1 MLKEK
6 ISKDLAESMKAKN
19 EKKTMAIRSIR
30 SKIIELEKK
39 DMSKPVSD
47 ADIISVLTKLVKER
61 KQSIEMYEKGGRLD
75 LVEVEAFELD
85 IIESYLPQQ
94 MSEDEIDQKLAEI
107 ITENNFAT
115 IRDMGKVIKAFNEK
129 YSGSAD
135 GKTVSELVKKKL
147 S

>member
-6 ISKDLAESMKAKN
+6 ISKDLSESMKAKN

-61 KQSIEMYEKGGRLD
+61 KQSIEMYEKGGRVD
-75 LVEVEAFELD
+75 LVEVEAFELV

-94 MSEDEIDQKLAEI
+94 MSEAAIEQKLAEI

>member
-6 ISKDLAESMKAKN
+6 ISKDLAESMKAKD
-19 EKKTMAIRSIR
+19 EKRTMAIRSIR
-30 SKIIELEKK
+30 SKVIELEKK

-61 KQSIEMYEKGGRLD
+61 KQSIEMYEKGGRTD
-75 LVEVEAFELD
+75 LVEVEVFELGV
-85 IIESYLPQQ
+85 IESYLPQQ
-94 MSEDEIDQKLAEI
+94 MSEAEIEAKIAEI
-107 ITENNFAT
+107 ITENNFTT

-129 YSGSAD
+129 YSGTAD

>member
-6 ISKDLAESMKAKN
+6 ISKDLSESMKAKN

-39 DMSKPVSD
+39 DISKPVSD

-61 KQSIEMYEKGGRLD
+61 KQSIEMYEKGGRVD
-75 LVEVEAFELD
+75 LVEAEAFELV

-94 MSEDEIDQKLAEI
+94 MSEAEIEQKLVEI
-107 ITENNFAT
+107 IAENNFET

>member
-6 ISKDLAESMKAKN
+6 ISKDLAESMKAKD
-19 EKKTMAIRSIR
+19 EKRTMAIRSIR
-30 SKIIELEKK
+30 SKVIELEKK

-61 KQSIEMYEKGGRLD
+61 KQSIEMYEKGGRTD
-75 LVEVEAFELD
+75 LVEVEAFELG

-94 MSEDEIDQKLAEI
+94 MSEAEIEAKIAEI

-115 IRDMGKVIKAFNEK
+115 IRDMGKVIKAFNDK
-129 YSGSAD
+129 YSGTAD

>member
-94 MSEDEIDQKLAEI
+94 MSEAEIDQKLTEI

>member
-6 ISKDLAESMKAKN
+6 ISKDLAESMKAKD
-19 EKKTMAIRSIR
+19 EKRTMAIRSIR
-30 SKIIELEKK
+30 SKVIELEKK

-61 KQSIEMYEKGGRLD
+61 KQSIEMYEKGGRTD
-75 LVEVEAFELD
+75 LVEVETFELG
-85 IIESYLPQQ
+85 IIEGYLPQQ
-94 MSEDEIDQKLAEI
+94 MSEAEIEAKIAEI

-129 YSGSAD
+129 YSGTAD